1 MLFQFQLL
9 HLDLSKVYQSLSRT
23 KQLHALIIK
32 THLSHDP
39 FYATRIVRFYA
50 VNGDLHSA
58 RKVFDES
65 PSRSVYLWNSII
77 RAHAQAHKFD
87 HSFSLFN
94 RMVRSET
101 KPDNFTYAC
110 LIRACSDNFDLE
122 GLRLMQCGVTV
133 SGLGLDSICSS
144 ALVTAYS
151 KLGLVDE
158 ASRVFHG
165 TPQPDLVMWNSMIW
179 GYGNF
184 GFWDKGLEL
193 FSMMRYMKVVPD
205 GYTFVGLLL
214 GLKDSSLISVGQGIH
229 GLCLKSNLD
238 SNDHVCSVLVSMYSR
253 CRCMDSAHKVFSGL
267 FEPDL
272 VTWSSLITGYSQSG
286 DYEKALFFFKCLN
299 MEGKKAD
306 PILIASVLA
315 AASQIANVAP
325 GSEIHAYVLR
335 RGLESDVMI
344 SSALIAMYSKCGF
357 MGIGTRVFEIMPEK
371 NIVSYNSLI
380 LGLGLHG
387 LAAEAFRMF
396 NEILRNGLVP
406 DESTF
411 SALLCACCH
420 SGLVKDGREI
430 FRKMRK
436 EFGIE
441 ARAEHYVHLVKLLGM
456 EGRLEEAYNL
466 ILSLPEPVD
475 SGIWGALLSCCDA
488 CGDSELAEIIAQKL
502 FESNSEKS
510 AYTVMLSNIYAGD
523 GRWDDSK
530 KLRDYITEGQLRKT
544 TGVSWIK
551 GFSRSA

>member
-1 MLFQFQLL
+1 MLFPFQLL
-9 HLDLSKVYQSLSRT
+9 HLDFSKVYQSISRT

-39 FYATRIVRFYA
+39 FYTTRIVRFYA

-58 RKVFDES
+58 RKVFEES
-65 PSRSVYLWNSII
+65 LNRSVYLWNSII

-87 HSFSLFN
+87 DAFSLFN
-94 RMVRSET
+94 RMVSTET

-110 LIRACSDNFDLE
+110 LIRACSESFDLD
-122 GLRLMQCGVTV
+122 GLRLVHCGVTV

-158 ASRVFHG
+158 AGRVFHG
-165 TPQPDLVMWNSMIW
+165 TPQRDLVMWNSMIS

-184 GFWDKGLEL
+184 GFLDKGLEL
-193 FSMMRYMKVVPD
+193 FSMMRCMKILPD
-205 GYTFVGLLL
+205 GYTIVGLLS
-214 GLKDSSLISVGQGIH
+214 GLKDSSLISVGQGMH

-238 SNDHVCSVLVSMYSR
+238 SNAHVSSVLVSMYSR
-253 CRCMDSAHKVFSGL
+253 CKCMNSAHRVFSGL
-267 FEPDL
+267 FQPDL
-272 VTWSSLITGYSQSG
+272 VTWSALITGYSQSG
-286 DYEKALFFFKCLN
+286 DYVKALFFFKYLN
-299 MEGKKAD
+299 LEGKKAD

-315 AASQIANVAP
+315 AASQIAHVGP

-357 MGIGTRVFEIMPEK
+357 MGMGTRVFESMPEK

-387 LAAEAFRMF
+387 LPSEAFRMF
-396 NEILRNGLVP
+396 NEILRNGVVP

-411 SALLCACCH
+411 SVLLCACCH

-430 FRKMRK
+430 FRKMK
-436 EFGIE
+436 EEFGIK

-456 EGRLEEAYNL
+456 EGRLDEAYNL

-488 CGDSELAEIIAQKL
+488 CGDSELAEIIAQRL

-510 AYTVMLSNIYAGD
+510 AYRVLLSNIYAGD
-523 GRWDDSK
+523 GRWGDSK
-530 KLRDYITEGQLRKT
+530 KVRDYITEGQLRKT
-544 TGVSWIK
+544 TGLSWIQ
-551 GFSRSA
+551 GS

>member
-9 HLDLSKVYQSLSRT
+9 HLELSKVYQSLSRT

-32 THLSHDP
+32 IHLSLDP
-39 FYATRIVRFYA
+39 FYATRLVRSYA

-58 RKVFDES
+58 LKVFEES
-65 PSRSVYLWNSII
+65 PTPSVYLWNSII

-87 HSFSLFN
+87 DAFSLFN
-94 RMVRSET
+94 RMVSTET

-110 LIRACSDNFDLE
+110 LIRACSESFDLD
-122 GLRLMQCGVTV
+122 GLRLVHCGVTV

-158 ASRVFHG
+158 AGRVFHG
-165 TPQPDLVMWNSMIW
+165 TPQRDLIMWNSMIS

-184 GFWDKGLEL
+184 GFLDKGLEL
-193 FSMMRYMKVVPD
+193 FSMMRCMKILPD
-205 GYTFVGLLL
+205 GYTIVGLLS
-214 GLKDSSLISVGQGIH
+214 GLNDSSLISVGQGMH
-229 GLCLKSNLD
+229 GLCLRSNLD
-238 SNDHVCSVLVSMYSR
+238 SNAHVGSALVSMYSR
-253 CRCMDSAHKVFSGL
+253 CKCMNSAHRVFSGL
-267 FEPDL
+267 FQPDL
-272 VTWSSLITGYSQSG
+272 VTWSALITGYSQSG
-286 DYEKALFFFKCLN
+286 DYEKALFFFKYLN
-299 MEGKKAD
+299 LEGKKAD

-315 AASQIANVAP
+315 AASQIANVGP
-325 GSEIHAYVLR
+325 GSEIHAFVLR

-357 MGIGTRVFEIMPEK
+357 MGMGTRVFASMPEK

-387 LAAEAFRMF
+387 LPSEAFRMF

-411 SALLCACCH
+411 SVLLCACCH

-430 FRKMRK
+430 FRKMK
-436 EFGIE
+436 EEFGIK

-456 EGRLEEAYNL
+456 EGRLDEAYNL

-488 CGDSELAEIIAQKL
+488 CGDSELAEIIAQRL
-502 FESNSEKS
+502 FESNSKKS
-510 AYTVMLSNIYAGD
+510 AYRVLLSNIYAGD
-523 GRWDDSK
+523 GRWGDSK
-530 KLRDYITEGQLRKT
+530 KVRDYITEGQLRKT
-544 TGVSWIK
+544 TGLSWIQ

>member
-9 HLDLSKVYQSLSRT
+9 HLDFSKVYQSISRT

-39 FYATRIVRFYA
+39 FYTTRIVRFYA

-58 RKVFDES
+58 RKVFEES
-65 PSRSVYLWNSII
+65 PNRSVYLWNSII

-87 HSFSLFN
+87 NAFSLFN
-94 RMVRSET
+94 RMVSTET

-110 LIRACSDNFDLE
+110 LIRACSESFDLD
-122 GLRLMQCGVTV
+122 GLRLVHCGVTV

-158 ASRVFHG
+158 AGRVFHG
-165 TPQPDLVMWNSMIW
+165 TPQRDLVMWNSMISS
-179 GYGNF
+179 YGNF
-184 GFWDKGLEL
+184 GFLDKGLEL
-193 FSMMRYMKVVPD
+193 FSMMRCMKILPD
-205 GYTFVGLLL
+205 GYTIVGLLS
-214 GLKDSSLISVGQGIH
+214 GLKDSSLISVGQGMH

-238 SNDHVCSVLVSMYSR
+238 SNAHVSSVLVSMYSR
-253 CRCMDSAHKVFSGL
+253 CKCMNSAHRVFSGL
-267 FEPDL
+267 FQPDL
-272 VTWSSLITGYSQSG
+272 VTWSALITGYSQSG
-286 DYEKALFFFKCLN
+286 DYEKALFFFKYLN
-299 MEGKKAD
+299 LEGKKAD

-315 AASQIANVAP
+315 AASQIANVGP

-357 MGIGTRVFEIMPEK
+357 MGMGTRVFESMPEK

-387 LAAEAFRMF
+387 LPSEAFRMF

-411 SALLCACCH
+411 SVLLCACCH

-430 FRKMRK
+430 FRKMK
-436 EFGIE
+436 EEFGIK

-456 EGRLEEAYNL
+456 EGRLDEAYNL

-488 CGDSELAEIIAQKL
+488 CGDSELAEIIAQRL
-502 FESNSEKS
+502 FESNSENS
-510 AYTVMLSNIYAGD
+510 AYRVLLSNIYAGD
-523 GRWDDSK
+523 GRWGDSK
-530 KLRDYITEGQLRKT
+530 QVRDYITEGQLRKT
-544 TGVSWIK
+544 TGLSWIQ
-551 GFSRSA
+551 GS